1 MIFAVVWLG
10 IVFFYRIIARAV
22 TKSNRKIL
30 HIELLFCLGTG
41 RTIKTE
47 SGGVKL
53 VERNKQKIA
62 IRIF

>member
-1 MIFAVVWLG
+1 VARKLKKN
-10 IVFFYRIIARAV
+10 YHIIAKAV

-30 HIELLFCLGTG
+30 HIELLSCLGTG
-41 RTIKTE
+41 RTMKKE

-53 VERNKQKIA
+53 DERNKQKIA